1 MKINSKTYQKKLCSN
16 IFKIILKTGVHE
28 AVKIEIEIETEGN
41 LNRSSWLL
49 NSLIS
54 NMRIVYRTV

>member
-16 IFKIILKTGVHE
+16 IFKIILKTGIHE
-28 AVKIEIEIETEGN
+28 AVKIEIGTEGN
-41 LNRSSWLL
+41 LNRSSGLL